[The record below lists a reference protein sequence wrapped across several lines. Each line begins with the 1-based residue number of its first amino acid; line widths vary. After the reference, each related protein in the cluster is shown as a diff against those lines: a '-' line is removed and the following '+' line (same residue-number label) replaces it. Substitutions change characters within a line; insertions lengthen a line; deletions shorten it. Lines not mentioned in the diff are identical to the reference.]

1 MKANTNLG
9 NLFLIPSPLGDNP
22 PLEVLPLAIKTK
34 VEELNY
40 FIVENEKNARRFIKK
55 LTPSKNQESL
65 FLFPLN
71 KYTTQEELNTYLNP
85 CLEGKSMGLMSDAGA
100 PGIADPGALIV
111 AKAHKMGLTVKPL
124 SGPSSLILALMSS
137 GMNGQNFAFNG
148 YLPVDQKARKQMI
161 LKLEKKGMRENQAQL
176 FIETPYRNQSLFKDL
191 LATLAPT
198 TLLCIGCELTLATEF
213 IKTLTVKEWKSQH
226 PNLEKKPCIF
236 IIEAGF

>member
-1 MKANTNLG
+1 
-9 NLFLIPSPLGDNP
+9 
-22 PLEVLPLAIKTK
+22 
-34 VEELNY
+34 
-40 FIVENEKNARRFIKK
+40 
-55 LTPSKNQESL
+55 
-65 FLFPLN
+65 
-71 KYTTQEELNTYLNP
+71 
-85 CLEGKSMGLMSDAGA
+85 MGLMSDAGA

-198 TLLCIGCELTLATEF
+198 TLLCVGCELTLATEF
-213 IKTLTVKEWKSQH
+213 IKTLTVKEWKSQR